1 MTVSPFINVALN
13 SYSSENRASQSQI
26 STILLDCE
34 LVRGTEEQIVT
45 ELTPRIKQESLA
57 LDLSKVERIDA
68 AGIAALITLYCTA
81 VEAEREFYVV
91 SPSARVLDL
100 LRLVGLES
108 ILVPAGKSAEPPAS
122 EVNRLQL
129 SLSAA

>member
-1 MTVSPFINVALN
+1 MNVAPIAILN
-13 SYSSENRASQSQI
+13 KNRASQSLI
-26 STILLDCE
+26 ATIALNCE
-34 LVRGTEEQIVT
+34 LVRGTEEQIVD
-45 ELTPRIKQESLA
+45 ELMPRVKQESIA
-57 LDLSKVERIDA
+57 LDLSKIERIDA

-81 VEAEREFYVV
+81 IEAGREFYVV

-108 ILVPAGKSAEPPAS
+108 ILVPAGKSTESPDTK
-122 EVNRLQL
+122 VDRLQL

>member
-1 MTVSPFINVALN
+1 MTVSPFMNVAPISIPN
-13 SYSSENRASQSQI
+13 KNRASQSLI
-26 STILLDCE
+26 ATIAVNCE
-34 LVRGTEEQIVT
+34 LVRGTEEQIV
-45 ELTPRIKQESLA
+45 EGLMPRVKQESIA

-81 VEAEREFYVV
+81 VEAGKEFYVV

-108 ILVPAGKSAEPPAS
+108 ILVPAGDPNEVREPRQS
-122 EVNRLQL
+122 RLEL

>member
-1 MTVSPFINVALN
+1 MTVSPFMNVAPL
-13 SYSSENRASQSQI
+13 SSLSENRASQSLI
-26 STILLDCE
+26 ATIALNCE
-34 LVRGTEEQIVT
+34 LVRGTEEQIVE
-45 ELTPRIKQESLA
+45 ELMPRVKQETVA

-81 VEAEREFYVV
+81 VEAGREFYVV

-108 ILVPAGKSAEPPAS
+108 ILVPAGNSTESPEPKQS
-122 EVNRLQL
+122 RLEL

>member
-1 MTVSPFINVALN
+1 MTVSPFMNVAPIAIPN
-13 SYSSENRASQSQI
+13 KNRASQSLI
-26 STILLDCE
+26 ALNCE
-34 LVRGTEEQIVT
+34 LVRGTEEQIVA
-45 ELTPRIKQESLA
+45 ELMPRVKRESVA

-81 VEAEREFYVV
+81 VEACTEFYVV
-91 SPSARVLDL
+91 NPSARVLDL

-108 ILVPAGKSAEPPAS
+108 ILVPAGNSTESPEPEAD
-122 EVNRLQL
+122 RRQL

>member
-1 MTVSPFINVALN
+1 MTVSPFLNVALN
-13 SYSSENRASQSQI
+13 SYSNENRASQSSI
-26 STILLDCE
+26 ATIALNCE
-34 LVRGTEEQIVT
+34 LVRGTEEQIVA
-45 ELTPRIKQESLA
+45 ELMPRVKQESLA

-81 VEAEREFYVV
+81 VEAGREFYVV

-108 ILVPAGKSAEPPAS
+108 ILVPVGNSTGSPAPA
-122 EVNRLQL
+122 VDRLQL